1 MSISLPATVASRQ
14 DVARLRTEVERY
26 RAWIRQYKNAM
37 KRDIHY
43 QHEQPALSDA
53 ATILIR
59 QWLEANQT
67 LDTLIT
73 ELEKLAKTAPSIT
86 LTLAGPAPASVQAQ
100 LVGWARSR
108 LSEQMLV
115 EFRWNAQILG
125 GIVARTDTSI
135 YDWSHRQ
142 LLIASREK
150 LVERLLHV

>member
-1 MSISLPATVASRQ
+1 MNIALPATVASRQ

-26 RAWIRQYKNAM
+26 RSWIQQYKNAM
-37 KRDIHY
+37 KRDIRY

-67 LDTLIT
+67 LDALIV
-73 ELEKLAKTAPSIT
+73 ELATIAKTAPSIT
-86 LTLAGPAPASVQAQ
+86 LTLVGPAPASVQAQ
-100 LVGWARSR
+100 LVGWARSH

-142 LLIASREK
+142 LLMASRGK